1 MINCIDV
8 PVVRGSTPL
17 TMTKSDS
24 KREKKRDSKRKKK
37 SDKKRVRYSFPT
49 SNTDQ

>member
-24 KREKKRDSKRKKK
+24 KRDSKREKKRDSKRDNKM
-37 SDKKRVRYSFPT
+37 
-49 SNTDQ
+49 